1 MNEPAHDRLE
11 PFRTFKAEGK
21 PIVVLTAY
29 DYPTARLLEE
39 AGVDSLLVGDSLG
52 MVVLGYRDTVSV
64 TMDEMV
70 HHIRAVAR
78 GSRRL
83 NVIGDLPYASYET
96 DADAV
101 ANARRLREAGAD
113 AVKLEGGREVASRI
127 RAVTGE
133 GIPVVG
139 HIGMLPQHVREEGGY
154 KIKGRTSEEGQ
165 RLLDDALALEEAGAI
180 GIVLELV
187 TAAVSGEIR
196 RRLRIPTIG
205 IGSGADCDGQVL
217 VIHDLIGL
225 FPWFTPKFATPVAHV
240 GATIRETAATFAER
254 IRAGTPPLA

>member
-1 MNEPAHDRLE
+1 MNEPARDRLE
-11 PFRTFKAEGK
+11 PFRTFKTAGK

-64 TMDEMV
+64 TMEEMI
-70 HHIRAVAR
+70 HHVRAVAR
-78 GSRRL
+78 GRTHA

-96 DADAV
+96 PEQAL
-101 ANARRLREAGAD
+101 ANARRLVEAGAD
-113 AVKLEGGREVASRI
+113 AVKLEGGREVAACV
-127 RAVTGE
+127 RAIAGE

-154 KIKGRTSEEGQ
+154 KIKGRTDEEGR
-165 RLLDDALALEEAGAI
+165 RLAEDALALEEAGAI
-180 GIVLELV
+180 AIVLELV
-187 TAAVSGEIR
+187 TPQVSGEIR

-225 FPWFTPKFATPVAHV
+225 FPWFTPKFATPVAQV
-240 GATIRETAATFAER
+240 GVTIRETAATFAGR
-254 IRAGTPPLA
+254 VRADTPPLA